1 MPIFRWLE
9 QQEWIILI
17 ADNWLIL
24 GIFLVQTRKLFPCAE
39 GDYSAHWQK
48 SSSVLLL
55 SMEKSIFFNES
66 FICICFYFI
75 SWNQKK
81 KKKAQTLM
89 KLGFAAFVLTEYCC
103 VIAVLLSG
111 AWFLLDVQAWGA
123 EMLEEVGGGD
133 LCTLQLKWWDPPCTH
148 ILVVFPWGVTACGSC
163 REELSFR
170 LF

>member
-48 SSSVLLL
+48 SSSALLL

-81 KKKAQTLM
+81 KKKSPNPHET
-89 KLGFAAFVLTEYCC
+89 GICC
-103 VIAVLLSG
+103 LCSYRVLLCYSSSTERG
-111 AWFLLDVQAWGA
+111 MVPFGCTSMGSWDA
-123 EMLEEVGGGD
+123 GGGGRWGSVHPPTQMMRP
-133 LCTLQLKWWDPPCTH
+133 TLHTH
-148 ILVVFPWGVTACGSC
+148 PGSFSMGVYCMWIMQGRA
-163 REELSFR
+163 